1 MKMPKLMVVSVL
13 LFCSTVSAGE
23 IYSIR
28 VFQNDAVQVQNDAR
42 LLPGVILLV
51 HNMDAKE
58 HSEKKLTALVKRKVA
73 ASGNNESPKD
83 AYMSAFSEIQ
93 NGPQWPSLYQEI
105 VASAEPE
112 EKAVRYG
119 VKKLPAV
126 LFNDKS
132 IVYGVTSLKEAIQ
145 IYKNKRGNQ

>member
-1 MKMPKLMVVSVL
+1 
-13 LFCSTVSAGE
+13 
-23 IYSIR
+23 
-28 VFQNDAVQVQNDAR
+28 
-42 LLPGVILLV
+42 
-51 HNMDAKE
+51 MDAKE
-58 HSEKKLTALVKRKVA
+58 HSEKKLTELVKSKVA
-73 ASGNNESPKD
+73 ESGKKESPKD

-93 NGPQWPSLYQEI
+93 NGPQWPALYQEI

-119 VKKLPAV
+119 IKKLPAV
-126 LFNDKS
+126 LFNDIS